1 MHILCILS
9 NRGSFSV
16 SFIVLSCEVKHCLV
30 SLSVVENREQFLAG
44 RVTILA
50 RKYPLTPA
58 VTVIVSL
65 VRPNFSFSAAFVKSQ
80 VLSFLL
86 IYLLFTFY
94 HVMFDW
100 DYFFRL
106 FACKPWQEQLSKRP
120 RENTNKASFKQVK
133 YHRIKAF
140 SKGCSPS
147 KMLCK
152 NSHLP
157 SVL

>member
-1 MHILCILS
+1 MHIICILS
-9 NRGSFSV
+9 NRGSFST
-16 SFIVLSCEVKHCLV
+16 SFIVLSGELKDRLV
-30 SLSVVENREQFLAG
+30 SFSVVDNREQFLAG
-44 RVTILA
+44 QVTILA
-50 RKYPLTPA
+50 GHHPLRLA
-58 VTVIVSL
+58 VTVILSL
-65 VRPNFSFSAAFVKSQ
+65 VIPNFSFSAAFVKSQ
-80 VLSFLL
+80 VFRLLL

-120 RENTNKASFKQVK
+120 RENTNKASFKQTK

-140 SKGCSPS
+140 FKGCSPS